1 MRTVTNFYL
10 ANLALADGIILVSA
24 TGYYLWEYL
33 SSSVYKGIVDG
44 STVVCKYLLN
54 TLLFV
59 SYFAYFTAVFL
70 VTAVSAERYLALC
83 HPLQHR
89 WLSTKSR
96 AIKVVTM
103 IWLFSIGISSPVL
116 FRFTPAPLCMF
127 RPDDDSPI
135 GFAFYF
141 ITYCKTACIPC
152 DLFTGFFDL
161 IQFIFALITNTIMY
175 GLIIKALG
183 KNPGTDG
190 TSLRTTRD
198 AIRAQARRAVTRMLT
213 INGILF
219 FILLGPLKLQ
229 HVFDLTSTYSDLS
242 PITADAINILD
253 IISYL
258 ATFLNSCCNPLVY
271 V

>member
-1 MRTVTNFYL
+1 MDNRLHPVCNFSNRDSWIWNEADTIIYLRTEIDIIIPLYIRPILTVIGLLANSAFLFVLYRIPNMRTVTNFYL

-59 SYFAYFTAVFL
+59 SHFAYFTAVFL

-103 IWLFSIGISSPVL
+103 IWFFSIGISSPVL

-152 DLFTGFFDL
+152 DLFT
-161 IQFIFALITNTIMY
+161 
-175 GLIIKALG
+175 
-183 KNPGTDG
+183 
-190 TSLRTTRD
+190 
-198 AIRAQARRAVTRMLT
+198 
-213 INGILF
+213 
-219 FILLGPLKLQ
+219 
-229 HVFDLTSTYSDLS
+229 
-242 PITADAINILD
+242 
-253 IISYL
+253 
-258 ATFLNSCCNPLVY
+258 
-271 V
+271 